1 MWNPSVVSWLDE
13 TGCVK
18 VKHIGQYICF
28 GAMCDIMANSD
39 YTDYKNTDYMDIQ
52 PWELGKK
59 YDSNFIFPFAVLKVR
74 YGGITTAKIFKHGNY
89 LK

>member
-28 GAMCDIMANSD
+28 GAMRD

-74 YGGITTAKIFKHGNY
+74 YGSITTAKIFKHGNY

>member
-39 YTDYKNTDYMDIQ
+39 YTDYKNTD
-52 PWELGKK
+52 
-59 YDSNFIFPFAVLKVR
+59 
-74 YGGITTAKIFKHGNY
+74 
-89 LK
+89 